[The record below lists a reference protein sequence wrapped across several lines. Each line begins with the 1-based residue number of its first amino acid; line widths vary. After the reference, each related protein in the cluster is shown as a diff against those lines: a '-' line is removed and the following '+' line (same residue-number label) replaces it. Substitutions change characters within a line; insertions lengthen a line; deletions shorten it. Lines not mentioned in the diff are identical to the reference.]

1 MPAVCVKGRQTE
13 HPVLPG
19 SKVSIRNDGCASK
32 RQTTKL
38 FDYSPPL
45 IESIVWTHKC
55 CICNEVVALRQRHQV
70 DDGSRYTSTLNLKEL
85 LAERVCRLYT
95 VSEDVI
101 ISRASGGKRRLL
113 EEAKASLELYPLE
126 QKDGRVRM
134 FLKDDKSHEL
144 TYTCPRCIQYRS
156 KRYCLPLATYLHPLE
171 HYIYSWKDSSDTPI
185 FAKAR
190 NMQQRGSDIFAKFSM
205 FNNPVAISL
214 DHSKFDAHVNKELLL
229 MEHWFYEK
237 CFPGDKKLKQ
247 LLSMQLLNVGT
258 TKNGTKFVT
267 PYTRMSGD
275 QNTGCGNS
283 LINYAMT
290 LAMEKTL
297 GIRMCYYIDGDDFI
311 IFVDKSDAHLVR
323 AEWYEQFG
331 MKTKL
336 DGHATSMEGI
346 EFCQTRPVFN
356 GVGYTMVRNPMRM
369 LHRLPW
375 YVGKIHPKHR
385 VNYLYSV
392 GLCELSL
399 GMGLP
404 VGQYIGQ
411 KLSRLDGK
419 YIITPTHYSANKMAY
434 KPGKAQLI
442 APSQAVRDSYE
453 QAWGLTTQEQLR
465 YESMDI
471 VDPYLLAYDEEFDEQ
486 PFA

>member
-214 DHSKFDAHVNKELLL
+214 DHSKFDT
-229 MEHWFYEK
+229 
-237 CFPGDKKLKQ
+237 D
-247 LLSMQLLNVGT
+247 
-258 TKNGTKFVT
+258 
-267 PYTRMSGD
+267 R
-275 QNTGCGNS
+275 
-283 LINYAMT
+283 
-290 LAMEKTL
+290 
-297 GIRMCYYIDGDDFI
+297 
-311 IFVDKSDAHLVR
+311 KSV
-323 AEWYEQFG
+323 
-331 MKTKL
+331 
-336 DGHATSMEGI
+336 
-346 EFCQTRPVFN
+346 V
-356 GVGYTMVRNPMRM
+356 
-369 LHRLPW
+369 
-375 YVGKIHPKHR
+375 
-385 VNYLYSV
+385 
-392 GLCELSL
+392 
-399 GMGLP
+399 
-404 VGQYIGQ
+404 
-411 KLSRLDGK
+411 
-419 YIITPTHYSANKMAY
+419 
-434 KPGKAQLI
+434 
-442 APSQAVRDSYE
+442 
-453 QAWGLTTQEQLR
+453 
-465 YESMDI
+465 
-471 VDPYLLAYDEEFDEQ
+471 
-486 PFA
+486 